1 MFAVASGGH
10 YQVLDDTEMR
20 STMRMALSV
29 QRNDGG
35 IFFMKLAFSLSYSYA
50 SLK

>member
-20 STMRMALSV
+20 MALSV
-29 QRNDGG
+29 QRDDGG
-35 IFFMKLAFSLSYSYA
+35 VFFMKLAFSLSYSYA